1 MDYHLQNLRT
11 GELLPL
17 DPDRTLIGAADH
29 AAVRTGEGSPFLAAL
44 AVRYPAGWV
53 VHGLCD
59 DPAVRFNREPLRVP
73 RQVAPRPADLL
84 DVGND
89 RFRFV
94 PASSGPAG
102 PQPPAD
108 PAPPCY
114 AYILNPDGMEECRV
128 IDHDLLIGRL
138 SVCHVRLPDKR
149 LSRLTALLAAHGGGW
164 YVHSLSKKSIV
175 ARNRVLVTGYA
186 ALEDGDELLIGP
198 LVVRIEIAAAAGD
211 ALRPASTDLPAAT
224 LDAADAGDQAEFRA
238 TAVKLDRWLKNQEPA
253 PAPQA
258 GIGGWLGAQKARLSR
273 FWYDTPETTHARGLR
288 TAGRFADA
296 LAILD
301 RAVRA
306 RPDGPELL
314 RELYRLH
321 DAAGLT
327 DLCYR
332 PLRQIEK
339 LAEARG
345 APDPWVLEEMARLC
359 ERLGRTDPAMFDR
372 AMHYWDKLEAA
383 TGVSYARERSAAM
396 ATRALRDGGFTAP
409 AGET

>member
-1 MDYHLQNLRT
+1 MDYQLQNLRT
-11 GELLPL
+11 GETFPL
-17 DPDRTLIGAADH
+17 DPNRSLIGSADH
-29 AAVRTGEGSPFLAAL
+29 AVVRTAGCGPYLAAL
-44 AVRYPAGWV
+44 VVRYPAGWV

-73 RQVAPRPADLL
+73 RQAAVRPADLL
-84 DVGND
+84 DVGEE

-94 PASSGPAG
+94 PAGGGPAG
-102 PQPPAD
+102 PQPPTD
-108 PAPPCY
+108 PAPSCY

-128 IDHDLLIGRL
+128 IDHDLLVGRL

-164 YVHSLSKKSIV
+164 YVHNLSKKPIV
-175 ARNRVLVTGYA
+175 ARNRELVSGYA
-186 ALEDGDELLIGP
+186 ALADGDELMIGP
-198 LVVRIEIAAAAGD
+198 LVVRVEIAAPAD
-211 ALRPASTDLPAAT
+211 ALRPPSTDLPAAT
-224 LDAADAGDQAEFRA
+224 LDAADAEDQAEYRA
-238 TAVKLDRWLKNQEPA
+238 AALKLDRWLKGQEPA
-253 PAPQA
+253 PVARE
-258 GIGGWLGAQKARLSR
+258 GIGGWLGAQKAKLSR

-296 LAILD
+296 FAILD

-321 DAAGLT
+321 DASGLR

-332 PLRQIEK
+332 PLRHIEK

-345 APDPWVLEEMARLC
+345 APDLWVLEELARLC
-359 ERLGRTDPAMFDR
+359 ERLGKTDPAMFDR
-372 AMHYWDKLEAA
+372 AMKYWEKLEAA
-383 TGVSYARERSAAM
+383 TGVSYARERAAAM
-396 ATRALRDGGFTAP
+396 ATRALRAGGFTAA
-409 AGET
+409 AGDEA